1 MLEFME
7 KFIRFF
13 ALCGP
18 LLIYFGLVIFFFTRK
33 INKGRPDKLRTLS
46 SLVIAIIFLI
56 PAIPMSLVDADLV
69 LIYIL
74 QATFWF
80 VYLLRATQK
89 PPIDSLDSVY

>member
-18 LLIYFGLVIFFFTRK
+18 LLIYFSLLIFFLTRK

-46 SLVIAIIFLI
+46 DIVIALIFLI
-56 PAIPMSLVDADLV
+56 PAIPISLVGADLA
-69 LIYIL
+69 LMYML
-74 QATFWF
+74 QAVFWF
-80 VYLLRATQK
+80 FHLLRHTQK
-89 PPIDSLDSVY
+89 SPLLTV